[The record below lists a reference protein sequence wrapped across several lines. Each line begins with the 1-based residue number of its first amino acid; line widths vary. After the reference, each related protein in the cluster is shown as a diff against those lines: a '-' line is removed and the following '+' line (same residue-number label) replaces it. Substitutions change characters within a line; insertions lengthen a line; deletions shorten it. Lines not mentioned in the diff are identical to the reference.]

1 MEGSNMSNY
10 DNQENRN
17 NQSYRSA
24 DNRNNHNNRN
34 RNNNHQKRNDN
45 YQKRNDNYKKRDN
58 YNNQNRNNYDNREN
72 QNNNKPY
79 DPNAEVKMLASGAAI
94 VGAGIL
100 ATQGLSAA
108 SKYKKAAG
116 QKAMGGFMRYFQKN
130 KNPYIRNATNIGQQT
145 FRKINP
151 KNKVTEKKVVDE
163 SVRRAQEFM
172 KQPAE
177 KQIEQLA
184 AQRIADMDATNRL
197 RKLRAKQTGEKPDFV
212 KYNVNDVY
220 DQAKNDVFHKNIDFG
235 NVKKDLDNKNRG
247 PKNNGPRSQG
257 SIIFENVRD
266 SAIGGTAF
274 AGAITTFHGVERA
287 LENKNEARKN
297 REKREQTFSSLGS
310 MLPTTKELEDWKKE
324 ASYKRIYDKAA
335 TFGKAIPDAAAK
347 GIGYT
352 GVSLATVGLMNKKNK
367 EKEQEK
373 TKNRII
379 IELDDHSP
387 DEKNP
392 TAVGA
397 RKNLP
402 NVDQLSKAASFKGL
416 ATGFKQTMKNLGG
429 RGAEIDKMKKDMER
443 RNYTA
448 AAAKK
453 MDNAKNPYTGKLSD
467 EESRSQYLKDIATK
481 IKHSDEDKIR
491 GVQESVAKART
502 LAGGAALGTGGVA
515 LGASKLR
522 NKKGDEQNG

>member
-1 MEGSNMSNY
+1 
-10 DNQENRN
+10 
-17 NQSYRSA
+17 
-24 DNRNNHNNRN
+24 
-34 RNNNHQKRNDN
+34 
-45 YQKRNDNYKKRDN
+45 
-58 YNNQNRNNYDNREN
+58 
-72 QNNNKPY
+72 
-79 DPNAEVKMLASGAAI
+79 MLASGAAI